1 MEMRCENDTCI
12 FSSFPQ
18 KININVKKAY
28 IKKLFI
34 KFYVIIIDMD
44 AKLLYSKCQSITF
57 LNFVQF
63 NIERRVQWGIRMEAA
78 MEPVFAIRKKSV
90 CFSMG
95 EAGFFCFLGRLR
107 ERGEWR

>member
-63 NIERRVQWGIRMEAA
+63 NIETSGT
-78 MEPVFAIRKKSV
+78 
-90 CFSMG
+90 MG
-95 EAGFFCFLGRLR
+95 YPNGSGNGACLR
-107 ERGEWR
+107 NP